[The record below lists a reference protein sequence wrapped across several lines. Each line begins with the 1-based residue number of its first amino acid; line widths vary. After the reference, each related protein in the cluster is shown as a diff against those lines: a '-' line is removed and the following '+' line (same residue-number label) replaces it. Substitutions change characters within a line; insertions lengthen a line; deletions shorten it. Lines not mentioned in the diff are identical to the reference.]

1 MQISLSEW
9 HFSAL
14 CDPKVRTIRM
24 QEVISIFLTPNREKG
39 HSSHFNSRLR
49 VNSRGVMASLAS
61 QASENVQSQ
70 FECRIASFA
79 ASSYLYVCI
88 HTQNC
93 GQTCEN
99 QRVEEENS
107 PFKNTKLLFGLFFFF
122 FFHSL
127 SFSRSYSPQFTH
139 SRKLVCFLTTNHP
152 PRNQG
157 KLFANTREYSDAD
170 PLLGWPV

>member
-39 HSSHFNSRLR
+39 HSSHFNSRFR

-79 ASSYLYVCI
+79 ASSYLYAYILKIVGKPARI
-88 HTQNC
+88 KGSRKKTLLSKIPNC
-93 GQTCEN
+93 YLVFFSSSFILSPF
-99 QRVEEENS
+99 RVLTLLNS
-107 PFKNTKLLFGLFFFF
+107 P
-122 FFHSL
+122 
-127 SFSRSYSPQFTH
+127 TH
-139 SRKLVCFLTTNHP
+139 ENW
-152 PRNQG
+152 
-157 KLFANTREYSDAD
+157 FAF
-170 PLLGWPV
+170 